1 MPVSELLYEPLVIN
15 CHLNRGVKDT
25 RPEKLYLVC
34 VAAGRFLL
42 CVCVCVFSLLL
53 ICRVGTAMDPLLQ
66 SHIEMTSIKQI
77 I

>member
-42 CVCVCVFSLLL
+42 CVCVCVQFAVNLP
-53 ICRVGTAMDPLLQ
+53 CRHRNGSSPPK
-66 SHIEMTSIKQI
+66 SY
-77 I
+77 